1 MRIFVGID
9 LPKEIKTQLDVEA
22 DKFLKYASESKR
34 VLTENYHLTLKFI
47 GELNVAQIDE
57 LDRLLKTSLKD
68 VEAFDV
74 HLKDLGYF
82 KKKEGLILWM
92 GVLQGVGAL
101 KGIHLK
107 LDPLLSDKFNLE
119 KSVFSPHVTLAKK
132 VVIENEEVLRKNKT
146 KDYMFKV
153 GEVIIFYSHIVDE
166 VLTYTPLSTIKL
178 LER

>member
-9 LPKEIKTQLDVEA
+9 IPKEIKTQLDIEA
-22 DKFLKYASESKR
+22 DKFLKYASDSRKMS
-34 VLTENYHLTLKFI
+34 TDNYHLTLKFI
-47 GELNVAQIDE
+47 GEIDVAQIDE
-57 LDRLLKTSLKD
+57 LDRLLKESLKD

-82 KKKEGLILWM
+82 KKKDGLILWM

-101 KGIHLK
+101 KKIHLTI
-107 LDPLLSDKFNLE
+107 DPLLSDKFNLE

-132 VVIENEEVLRKNKT
+132 VVVEHEDILRKNKT

-153 GEVIIFYSHIVDE
+153 SEVIIFYSHIVED
-166 VLTYTPLSTIKL
+166 VLTYTPLSSIKL